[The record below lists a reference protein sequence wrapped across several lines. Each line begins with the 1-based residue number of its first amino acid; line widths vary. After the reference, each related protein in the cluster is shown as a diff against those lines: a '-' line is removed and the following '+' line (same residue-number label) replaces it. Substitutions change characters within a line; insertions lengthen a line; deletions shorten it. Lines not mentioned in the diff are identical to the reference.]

1 MVEVPSSFDVFYET
15 HRKRAL
21 RLAIA
26 LCGESA
32 RGEEIVQDAFV
43 SAFAAWA
50 RISDYDRP
58 DAWLMRVVA
67 NRSISVRRR
76 VRTESKLV
84 ARLAALE
91 PRLPGVPDAASEDAM
106 FIAQLVCILPK
117 RQAQCLALRYV
128 DEQSSDE
135 IAASLGISASTVRVH
150 LHRALQT
157 IETAMSRRQSAHE

>member
-1 MVEVPSSFDVFYET
+1 VEVASSFDLFYET

-26 LCGESA
+26 LCGDSA
-32 RGEEIVQDAFV
+32 KGEEIVQDAFV

-50 RISDYDRP
+50 RVSEYDRP
-58 DAWLMRVVA
+58 DAWLMRVVV

-76 VRTESKLV
+76 VRTESRLV

-91 PRLPGVPDAASEDAM
+91 AGRPEVPHGASADAA
-106 FIAQLVCILPK
+106 FVAQLVQILPK

-128 DEQSSDE
+128 DEQSADE
-135 IAASLGISASTVRVH
+135 IAASLGISPSTVRVH

-157 IETAMSRRQSAHE
+157 IEAAMSRRQSAHE

>member
-1 MVEVPSSFDVFYET
+1 VEVASSFDLFYET

-26 LCGESA
+26 LCGDSA
-32 RGEEIVQDAFV
+32 KGEEIVQDAFV

-50 RISDYDRP
+50 RVSEYDRP
-58 DAWLMRVVA
+58 DAWLTRVVV

-76 VRTESKLV
+76 VRTESRLV

-91 PRLPGVPDAASEDAM
+91 AGRPEVPHGASGDAA
-106 FIAQLVCILPK
+106 FVAQLVQILPK

-128 DEQSSDE
+128 DEQSADE
-135 IAASLGISASTVRVH
+135 IAASLGISPSTVRVH

-157 IETAMSRRQSAHE
+157 IEAAMSRRQSAHE